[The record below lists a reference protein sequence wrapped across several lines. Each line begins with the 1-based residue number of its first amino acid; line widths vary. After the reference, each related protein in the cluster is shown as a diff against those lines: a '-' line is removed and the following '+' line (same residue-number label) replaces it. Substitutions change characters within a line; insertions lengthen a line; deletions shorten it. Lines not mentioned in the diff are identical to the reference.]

1 MKRLLAIGAALILA
15 LAINALLFGLVP
27 GLSGREGTGR
37 PESGPAQAVYLTAF
51 RPPPP
56 PEKDYKKKPPKPKE
70 PPPKPLQQKAVQRH
84 KQKRPKVELKT
95 PKLEFEINP
104 ALASGLTVAPPPRPH
119 KPKVDFNREFEAREV
134 DREPRLVSRVPPIY
148 PYSARRRG
156 INGEVVV
163 RFLVDTSGR
172 VNKLTIVRAQ
182 PKGIFEQAVEQS
194 INRWRFKPGY
204 FQGRPVA
211 TWVVLPIRFK
221 LSG

>member
-1 MKRLLAIGAALILA
+1 MRRFFFISAALFMA

-27 GLSGREGTGR
+27 GLSGREEAGR
-37 PESGPAQAVYLTAF
+37 PESGPGGAVYLTNY

-56 PEKDYKKKPPKPKE
+56 PEKDLRQKPPPPKE
-70 PPPKPLQQKAVQRH
+70 PPPKPQPPKKIHRLKS
-84 KQKRPKVELKT
+84 KRPKLSLNT
-95 PKLEFEINP
+95 PELEFEINP
-104 ALASGLTVAPPPRPH
+104 ALAAGLSVAPPSRPV
-119 KPKVDFNREFEAREV
+119 KPKVDLNREFEAAEV

-163 RFLVDTSGR
+163 RFLVDASGR
-172 VNKLTIVRAQ
+172 VSRLSIVRAQ
-182 PKGIFEQAVEQS
+182 PQGVFERAVEQS
-194 INRWRFKPGY
+194 VNRWRFKPGLY
-204 FQGRPVA
+204 QGRPVS